1 MIVLDEH
8 DVGLGAGGEP
18 AEVESTVDYLRSEMG
33 EETWQQ
39 GMNPALPEDA
49 GVLDNPYT
57 YTEYKSSSTREARES
72 MFGDANA
79 G

>member
-1 MIVLDEH
+1 
-8 DVGLGAGGEP
+8 
-18 AEVESTVDYLRSEMG
+18 MG

-49 GVLDNPYT
+49 AVLDNPYT